1 MTPVEPGKLNIAAVM
16 AAEIRVRRMGPAPMQ
31 GSRVV
36 LLNGDGISIS
46 SSLFSIFS
54 PRTLKLMDALC
65 ASIEADYIDRLS
77 QPEIGGELEEVEE
90 EGPNFG

>member
-1 MTPVEPGKLNIAAVM
+1 MTPVESGKLNIAAVM

-36 LLNGDGISIS
+36 LLNGDGISVS

-65 ASIEADYIDRLS
+65 ASIEADYIERLS
-77 QPEIGGELEEVEE
+77 QGAGEEIEEEIEE